1 MSVVVSCQCGK
12 KFKAKDEMAGK
23 KVRCPECKTVLRIPG
38 GSGDTSVAAVAAK
51 VGTNKS
57 ASKSVDADNP
67 KIDHEAALLK
77 YEAAQKQKQLT
88 AEAEAA
94 YKQEQQK
101 LIASYDQLAGKAA
114 PADLEKKKKKD
125 ELLETGVKSKP
136 TVATKAADAAGSF
149 FSNSFVK
156 YVIIVGILGGATYG
170 SVSIVKY
177 ITGYVSEDMSKVTPR
192 EERVK
197 KLMEDA
203 RAAIEQK
210 DYTKANKFLEE
221 IVRLDP
227 TKEKHRTYLAMRDQ
241 VAAGIAGKP

>member
-1 MSVVVSCQCGK
+1 MSVVVSCKCGK

-23 KVRCPECKTVLRIPG
+23 KVRCPECKTVIRIPG
-38 GSGDTSVAAVAAK
+38 AAGDTSVSAVTASSG
-51 VGTNKS
+51 VSQS
-57 ASKSVDADNP
+57 ASKSAGADKG
-67 KIDHEAALLK
+67 KIDAEAALLK
-77 YEAAQKQKQLT
+77 YEAAQKQKQMT

-125 ELLETGVKSKP
+125 ELLEKGVKSKP

-156 YVIIVGILGGATYG
+156 YLIIVGILGGATYG
-170 SVSIVKY
+170 SVAIVKY
-177 ITGYVSEDMSKVTPR
+177 ITGYVSEDMGKVTPR

-197 KLMEDA
+197 KLMDDA
-203 RAAIEQK
+203 RAAIDQK
-210 DYTKANKFLEE
+210 DYTKANKFLDE
-221 IVRLDP
+221 IVRIDP